1 MEIKFKILGK
11 PRGNQRPRMCVS
23 FGKQV
28 TYTPKQTSEYEKLVK
43 ASYMAVSKIFFK
55 KDIPLEINITAF
67 FNGKF
72 SNNAWATK
80 KPDSDNIIKIVL
92 DGLNK
97 VAYYDDSQV
106 CKVNFEKKYADIPRV
121 EVKIKSLEEKS
132 NMKTT
137 KIYDDEK
144 MVYKNLHPSRKSKIF
159 YGTREPWATPCGNCY
174 VNTVIFRGRIYDEI
188 KEIKSNGVKFLLQI
202 SNGKDDITGQWNK
215 PTFAECSAFGETA
228 KRIAKEYKPKD
239 EIWLTAKYYSKEVDG
254 KYYKGFIVREIITEQ
269 EIEKASEDL
278 LDDLPF

>member
-1 MEIKFKILGK
+1 
-11 PRGNQRPRMCVS
+11 
-23 FGKQV
+23 
-28 TYTPKQTSEYEKLVK
+28 
-43 ASYMAVSKIFFK
+43 MAVSKIFFK

-67 FNGKF
+67 FSGNF
-72 SNNAWATK
+72 SNDVWATK

-97 VAYYDDSQV
+97 VAYYDDAQI
-106 CKVNFEKKYADIPRV
+106 CKLSFEKRYSQTPRV
-121 EVKIKSLEEKS
+121 EVKIKSLEENT

-159 YGTREPWATPCGNCY
+159 NGSREPWATPCGNCY
-174 VNTVIFRGRIYDEI
+174 VNTVIFRGRIYDEL

-202 SNGKDDITGQWNK
+202 SNGKDDITGGWNK
-215 PTFAECSAFGETA
+215 PTFAECCAFGETA

-269 EIEKASEDL
+269 EIEKVSEDL

>member
-1 MEIKFKILGK
+1 
-11 PRGNQRPRMCVS
+11 MCVR
-23 FGKQV
+23 FGKQI

-43 ASYMAVSKIFFK
+43 ASYMAVSKMFFK
-55 KDIPLEINITAF
+55 KDIPLEIDITAF
-67 FNGKF
+67 FNGKY
-72 SNNAWATK
+72 SDSDWATK

-97 VAYYDDSQV
+97 VAYHDDAQI
-106 CKVNFEKKYADIPRV
+106 CKISFEKKYSEIPRV
-121 EVKIKSLEEKS
+121 EVKIKSLEEKTD
-132 NMKTT
+132 MKTT

-144 MVYKNLHPSRKSKIF
+144 EVYS
-159 YGTREPWATPCGNCY
+159 GNCY

-188 KEIKSNGVKFLLQI
+188 KEIKSSNGIKFLLQI

-215 PTFAECSAFGETA
+215 PTFAECCAFGETA
-228 KRIAKEYKPKD
+228 KKIAKEYKPKD

-254 KYYKGFIVREIITEQ
+254 KYYKGFMIREIITEQ